1 MCLRRNGVRFEAVE
15 VSEGKIGAGYRWEV
29 NPADARSLKDSDLES
44 RKENLRVLLE
54 RAGDGDA
61 SAKQALRA
69 LVRDY
74 PDYHRTIYSLAL
86 NHAEVF
92 GDDSLKAPLLASLAD
107 TRYNCQAWAAMGCAA
122 LGFREAVPGLLAM
135 LDHPQQMAR
144 EEAVI
149 ALGELGDE
157 SVVPALTPLLRDSIA
172 GMRERA
178 AEALGDIGGDAA
190 LAALWDEF
198 EHRRYY
204 RIGYIASALARFAP
218 DVIPRLLAAAD
229 SPDPDQRY
237 WAAVALGS
245 TGDDRVVPTLE
256 RLMAHDRGST
266 VFDGMVSV
274 AAKKALRTLRR
285 IQAAIAARES

>member
-1 MCLRRNGVRFEAVE
+1 M
-15 VSEGKIGAGYRWEV
+15 
-29 NPADARSLKDSDLES
+29 NPADARSLKDGGLET
-44 RKENLRVLLE
+44 RKENLRLLLV
-54 RAGDGDA
+54 RAGDGDT
-61 SAKQALRA
+61 SAQEALRA

-74 PDYHRTIYSLAL
+74 PDYHRTLYSLAL
-86 NHAEVF
+86 NRAEVF

-135 LDHPQQMAR
+135 LNHSQEMAR
-144 EEAVI
+144 EQAVI

-157 SVVPALTPLLRDSIA
+157 SVVGALIPVLQDPIS

-178 AEALGDIGGDAA
+178 AESLGMIGGDEA

-198 EHRRYY
+198 DNRRYF
-204 RIGYIASALARFAP
+204 RIGHIASALSTFTP
-218 DVIPRLLAAAD
+218 EVIPRLLEAAERN
-229 SPDPDQRY
+229 DPDQRY

-245 TGDDRVVPTLE
+245 TGDDRAVPTLE
-256 RLMAHDRGST
+256 RLMANDRGAT

-274 AAKKALRTLRR
+274 AAKKGLRTLRR

>member
-1 MCLRRNGVRFEAVE
+1 M
-15 VSEGKIGAGYRWEV
+15 
-29 NPADARSLKDSDLES
+29 NPADARCLKDGDLET
-44 RKENLRVLLE
+44 REENLRLLLA
-54 RAGDGDA
+54 RAAEGDT
-61 SAKQALRA
+61 SAKQALRV

-74 PDYHRTIYSLAL
+74 PDYHRSLYSRAL
-86 NHAEVF
+86 NRAAVF
-92 GDDSLKAPLLASLAD
+92 GDDTLKAPLLASLAD

-122 LGFREAVPGLLAM
+122 LGVRDAVPGLVAM

-144 EEAVI
+144 EQAVI
-149 ALGELGDE
+149 ALGTLGDE
-157 SVVPALTPLLRDSIA
+157 SVVAALTPVLRDPIA

-178 AEALGDIGGDAA
+178 AEALGMIGGEAA

-198 EHRRYY
+198 ENRRYF
-204 RIGYIASALARFAP
+204 RIGYIASALAEFAP
-218 DVIPRLLAAAD
+218 DIIPRLCAAAEGE
-229 SPDPDQRY
+229 DPDQRY

-245 TGDDRVVPTLE
+245 TGDDRAVPTLE

-274 AAKKALRTLRR
+274 AAKKGLRTLRR

>member
-1 MCLRRNGVRFEAVE
+1 MSG
-15 VSEGKIGAGYRWEV
+15 GKIGAGYRWAV

-157 SVVPALTPLLRDSIA
+157 SVVPALIPLLRDSIA

-178 AEALGDIGGDAA
+178 AEALSDIGGDAA

-218 DVIPRLLAAAD
+218 DVIPRLLKAAD
-229 SPDPDQRY
+229 STDPDQRY

-256 RLMAHDRGST
+256 RLMANDRGST

>member
-1 MCLRRNGVRFEAVE
+1 M
-15 VSEGKIGAGYRWEV
+15 
-29 NPADARSLKDSDLES
+29 NPADARSLKDGGLET
-44 RKENLRVLLE
+44 RKENLRLLLV

-61 SAKQALRA
+61 SAQEALRA

-74 PDYHRTIYSLAL
+74 PDYHRTLYSLAL
-86 NHAEVF
+86 NRAEVF

-135 LDHPQQMAR
+135 LNHSQEMAR
-144 EEAVI
+144 EQAVI

-157 SVVPALTPLLRDSIA
+157 SVVPALIPVLQDPIS

-178 AEALGDIGGDAA
+178 AESLGMIGGDEA
-190 LAALWDEF
+190 LTALWDEF
-198 EHRRYY
+198 DNRRYY
-204 RIGYIASALARFAP
+204 RIGYIASALSTFTP
-218 DVIPRLLAAAD
+218 DVIPRLLEAAERT
-229 SPDPDQRY
+229 DPDQRY

-245 TGDDRVVPTLE
+245 TGDDRAVPTLE
-256 RLMAHDRGST
+256 RLMANDRGAT

-274 AAKKALRTLRR
+274 AAKKGLRTLRR

>member
-1 MCLRRNGVRFEAVE
+1 M
-15 VSEGKIGAGYRWEV
+15 
-29 NPADARSLKDSDLES
+29 NPADARRLKDGDLET
-44 RKENLRVLLE
+44 REENLRLLLV
-54 RAGDGDA
+54 RAGEGDA
-61 SAKQALRA
+61 SAKEVLCA

-74 PDYHRTIYSLAL
+74 PDYHRALYSRAL
-86 NHAEVF
+86 NRVAVF
-92 GDDSLKAPLLASLAD
+92 GDDTLKAPLLASLAD

-122 LGFREAVPGLLAM
+122 LGFREAVPGLVAM
-135 LDHPQQMAR
+135 LDHPQEIAR
-144 EEAVI
+144 EQAVI

-178 AEALGDIGGDAA
+178 AESLGMIGGDAA
-190 LAALWDEF
+190 LTALWDEL

-204 RIGYIASALARFAP
+204 RIGYIASALAKFTP
-218 DVIPRLLAAAD
+218 DIIPRLGEAAT
-229 SPDPDQRY
+229 STDPDQRY

-245 TGDDRVVPTLE
+245 TGDDRAVPTLE
-256 RLMAHDRGST
+256 RLMAHDRGAT

-274 AAKKALRTLRR
+274 AAKKGLRTLRR

>member
-1 MCLRRNGVRFEAVE
+1 MVG
-15 VSEGKIGAGYRWEV
+15 GKIIARYRWAV
-29 NPADARSLKDSDLES
+29 NPADARLLKDGDLETRS
-44 RKENLRVLLE
+44 ENLYGLLT
-54 RAGDGDA
+54 RAADGDT
-61 SAKQALRA
+61 SAKEALRA

-74 PDYHRTIYSLAL
+74 PDYHRSIYSRAL
-86 NHAEVF
+86 NQAAVF
-92 GDDSLKAPLLASLAD
+92 VDDSLREPLLASLAD

-122 LGFREAVPGLLAM
+122 LGFREAVPGLVAM
-135 LDHPQQMAR
+135 LEHPQEMAR
-144 EEAVI
+144 DQAVL

-157 SVVPALTPLLRDSIA
+157 SVVPALVPVLRDSNT

-178 AEALGDIGGDAA
+178 AEALGMIGGDAA

-198 EHRRYY
+198 ENRQYY
-204 RIGYIASALARFAP
+204 RIGYISSALSQFAP
-218 DVIPRLLAAAD
+218 AVIPRLIEAANSD
-229 SPDPDQRY
+229 DPDKRY

-245 TGDDRVVPTLE
+245 TGDDRAVPTPE

-274 AAKKALRTLRR
+274 AAKKGLRTLRR